1 MDLSLIDLPWKQF
14 VNQFLKHCDS
24 SPTID
29 RKYSRENL
37 AKGMASKFKE
47 CGKYFLKTLI
57 LSFRNQNYDMY
68 FETVSKL
75 L

>member
-1 MDLSLIDLPWKQF
+1 MNSMSQLKLHVDLSLIDLPWKQF

-47 CGKYFLKTLI
+47 I
-57 LSFRNQNYDMY
+57 
-68 FETVSKL
+68 
-75 L
+75 